1 MKENTMLSQE
11 EILKIQKSVDIVDI
25 ISGYLPLTSKGKNFF
40 GVCPFHS
47 DHSPSMSVSRE
58 KQIYKCFAC
67 GASGNVFNF
76 IMDYENI
83 NFIDAVKLL
92 ANKAGIPLS
101 IKSSS
106 SGSINKDQNLYDIL
120 NLSLKFYKNNIN
132 TKDGKDAIEY
142 IKNRKFNLDII
153 KEFDIGLALKNYD
166 SLTNLLIK
174 KKFKQSDMINSGLVY
189 KNEKGIKDTYVNRI
203 MFPIHNLSG
212 QLVGYSGRI
221 YNGEKT
227 NKYINTKETN
237 IFKKSEIL
245 YNYYKAKDYVREKDE
260 IIIVEG
266 FFALIRLYTIGIKNV
281 VATLGTAFTK
291 NHALTIKK
299 MTKNVILCFDGDNAG
314 NEATNSCITELAKVG
329 ITPKVIRLED
339 NLDPDDYIIK
349 YGKNTMLEKINNPM
363 NVMDYKLSYHSN
375 NKDLSNNQDLSKF
388 INEMLDE
395 LKKLDDDIYIEL
407 TLKKLSDISKLSVEV
422 LKQKLKENNQVKKVE
437 NNNVPILKKTHLNK
451 YEIAER
457 NLIYYMLN
465 DKNVV
470 LKYNREQISFSNKSY
485 DELAN
490 NIISYIKQ
498 FKEIDLSSIIT
509 YYRNDESISSKIN
522 ELLNYNIS
530 DNYTE
535 QQIDDYIRV
544 IKERK
549 TKQQMSKLKNNINL
563 VQSKEEQKN
572 ILKQMIELRK
582 KEIEGEKYD

>member
-83 NFIDAVKLL
+83 NFMDAVRLL

-101 IKSSS
+101 IKNSVSSPT
-106 SGSINKDQNLYDIL
+106 NKDQNLYDIL

-142 IKNRKFNLDII
+142 IKNRKFDLDII

-266 FFALIRLYTIGIKNV
+266 FFALIRLYTIGVKNV

-349 YGKNTMLEKINNPM
+349 YGKTTMLEKINNPM
-363 NVMDYKLSYHSN
+363 NVMDYKLLYHSN

-522 ELLNYNIS
+522 ELLNYDIS

>member
-76 IMDYENI
+76 IMNYENVS
-83 NFIDAVKLL
+83 FIDAVKML
-92 ANKAGIPLS
+92 ASKAGIPIS
-101 IKSSS
+101 IGTYKSKTED
-106 SGSINKDQNLYDIL
+106 KDQILYDIL
-120 NLSLKFYKNNIN
+120 DISLKFYKNNIN
-132 TKDGKDAIEY
+132 TKEGKSAIEY
-142 IKNRKFNLDII
+142 IKNRHFDLNII
-153 KEFDIGLALKNYD
+153 KDFEIGLSLNKYD

-174 KKFKQSDMINSGLVY
+174 KNFKQTDMINSGLVS

-203 MFPIHNLSG
+203 MFPIHNLNG
-212 QLVGYSGRI
+212 KLVGYSGRI

-227 NKYINTKETN
+227 NKYVNTKETD

-245 YNYYKAKDYVREKDE
+245 YNYHKAKDFVREKDE

-266 FFALIRLYTIGIKNV
+266 FFALIRLYTIGVKNV

-291 NHALTIKK
+291 NHALTIKR
-299 MTKNVILCFDGDNAG
+299 MTKNVILCFDGDSAG
-314 NEATNSCITELAKVG
+314 DKATNSCITELNKVG
-329 ITPKVIRLED
+329 ITPKIIRLEE

-349 YGKNTMLEKINNPM
+349 YGKNKMIDKINNPM
-363 NVMDYKLSYHSN
+363 NVMDYKLLYHSN
-375 NKDLSNNQDLSKF
+375 NKDLSNTKDLSDY

-395 LKKLDDDIYIEL
+395 LKKIDDDIYREL

-422 LKQKLKENNQVKKVE
+422 LKTKLDESEDIIEPIQKVPTLENKK
-437 NNNVPILKKTHLNK
+437 KLNK
-451 YEIAER
+451 YELAER
-457 NLIYYMLN
+457 NLIYYMMN
-465 DKNVV
+465 SKDVV
-470 LKYNREQISFSNKSY
+470 LKYNREQISFSNINY
-485 DELAN
+485 EELAK
-490 NIISYIKQ
+490 NIILYIKKY
-498 FKEIDLSSIIT
+498 KEIELSSLMT
-509 YYRNDESISSKIN
+509 YYMDNENIIKTIN
-522 ELLNYNIS
+522 ELLSYNIK
-530 DNYTE
+530 DNFSE
-535 QQIDDYIRV
+535 QQINDYIKV

-549 TKQQMSKLKNNINL
+549 TKQQISKLKNNINL
-563 VQSKEEQKN
+563 VKTKEEQKN